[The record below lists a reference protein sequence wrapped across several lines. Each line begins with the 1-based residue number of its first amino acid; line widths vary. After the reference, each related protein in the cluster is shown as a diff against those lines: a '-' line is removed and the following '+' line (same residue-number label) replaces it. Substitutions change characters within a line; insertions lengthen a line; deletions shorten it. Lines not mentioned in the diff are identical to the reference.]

1 MIRTRTFLYAVF
13 CALGL
18 TGFGLIVALLFGRG
32 PESDAGA
39 QWLDRA
45 VFGFFKDHRSPILNH
60 IVTDITA
67 LGSFTVL
74 TWFAIGTLGFLT
86 LFRQKLRILELITI
100 SAGSA
105 IWPRLLKVYFERA
118 RPDIADRLVSVSEYS
133 FPSGHAF
140 GSSAMYL
147 AFGLL
152 AAEILRSKTQK
163 TFCIGFAVI
172 TILLIGVSRIYLGV
186 HYTTDVL
193 AGWCLGTTWT
203 FFATLVFDLIRQR
216 SVLTVVSTGD

>member
-1 MIRTRTFLYAVF
+1 MLRTRTALYALF
-13 CALGL
+13 CLVGL
-18 TGFGLIVALLFGRG
+18 SGFSLIVIFLFGSA

-39 QWLDRA
+39 QWLDRS
-45 VFGFFKDHRSPILNH
+45 VFLFFKNYRSPVLNH

-86 LFRQKLRILELITI
+86 LFRQHLRIIELLTI
-100 SAGSA
+100 SMGAA
-105 IWPRLLKVYFERA
+105 VWPRLLKAHFERA
-118 RPDIADRLVSVSEYS
+118 RPDMADRLISVSEYS

-163 TFCIGFAVI
+163 SFCIGFAVL
-172 TILLIGVSRIYLGV
+172 TILMIGVSRIYLGV

-203 FFATLVFDLIRQR
+203 FFATLVFDLKRQR
-216 SVLTVVSTGD
+216 PARTES